1 MQVWKCNMVVEWDG
15 GQSQRQTQVWC
26 STGAWQWHLCWGSS
40 SPTHHCISDCVFQRY
55 LHTLLIIVLEQAC
68 PLTAFFGRSNFG
80 LCVGISF
87 SFFPLFVFFWMTFE
101 NAEGYTRWKSKVN
114 PSFAFKLRRQ
124 VALLVL
130 FCLVG
135 FCASSSLNEFPFKT
149 DEIMTLHLKK
159 TYIFC
164 QL

>member
-1 MQVWKCNMVVEWDG
+1 MRWGTEPAADSGLMQYRSVAVTPLLRQQQPHSSLYLRLCFSEVPSYFANNSVGAGLSSNGILWKIKLRFVCG
-15 GQSQRQTQVWC
+15 YFFFFF
-26 STGAWQWHLCWGSS
+26 
-40 SPTHHCISDCVFQRY
+40 SPFC
-55 LHTLLIIVLEQAC
+55 
-68 PLTAFFGRSNFG
+68 
-80 LCVGISF
+80 
-87 SFFPLFVFFWMTFE
+87 FFWMTFE

-159 TYIFC
+159 TLHF
-164 QL
+164 LSAVSAW